1 MVAWEA
7 SFSVGVMVYPKERS
21 LRWAGGQDRS
31 SIIRVPV
38 F

>member
-21 LRWAGGQDRS
+21 LRWAGGLDRS
-31 SIIRVPV
+31 SIIIELV